1 MPSYQTSYLDYITT
15 AGTYTYSISAK
26 NVIGLSTSNSISIFY
41 QTLPTAPLNLT
52 LIAIPTS
59 SRNIQINLTW
69 NAPSI
74 DGGNAISAYKVY
86 RSLFGQPATFDNYGS
101 LAGNF
106 TEILSQTGDY
116 CYYVT
121 AVTTFGEGPHS
132 NEVEYTFSTTPMTI
146 SGLTAQIQGYA
157 ITLTWN
163 PPDDIGN
170 NGIIGYQ
177 IFRGN
182 KSSLDSILEMEY
194 YAFLNGTQTS
204 LINANVTVNAYYY
217 EVIPVNSLGVG
228 LPSSEIEIWYDNVPT
243 APLDLTLTS
252 TDSDNYYTIELNWNA
267 PASD

>member
-1 MPSYQTSYLDYITT
+1 MSYELSKTFNNESQNYLTTVPSYQTSYLDYITT

-163 PPDDIGN
+163 SRR
-170 NGIIGYQ
+170 YW
-177 IFRGN
+177 
-182 KSSLDSILEMEY
+182 K
-194 YAFLNGTQTS
+194 
-204 LINANVTVNAYYY
+204 
-217 EVIPVNSLGVG
+217 
-228 LPSSEIEIWYDNVPT
+228 
-243 APLDLTLTS
+243 
-252 TDSDNYYTIELNWNA
+252 
-267 PASD
+267 